1 MADNSTLIAV
11 SAFSGLAGALL
22 TQTISGLFA
31 YFSDKRK
38 YNNGVR
44 DLHRA
49 KKVEIGE
56 NFYYMT
62 GEKMAIVKKNISYF
76 KNLNNSRS
84 EASLDYLKKEMIK
97 FKSYIDKLNEE
108 NWKYNLISLYYNVSF
123 TSTEVLE
130 ANEQSHLYYLKV
142 LDLMDK
148 IKKANEEDTELLY
161 QQYAVA
167 IFDMC
172 SHYENV
178 YEKMKE
184 DMNIVKNQLLTEF
197 GLAVRN

>member
-1 MADNSTLIAV
+1 MADNSTLIAI

-22 TQTISGLFA
+22 TQMISGLFA
-31 YFSDKRK
+31 YFSERRK

-49 KKVEIGE
+49 KKIEIGE
-56 NFYYMT
+56 NFYYIT
-62 GEKMAIVKKNISYF
+62 GEKMTIVKKNIGYW
-76 KNLNNSRS
+76 KNWNNSRS
-84 EASLDYLKKEMIK
+84 EASLDYLKKEMIT
-97 FKSYIDKLNEE
+97 FKAYIDKLNEE

-123 TSTEVLE
+123 TSSEVLE
-130 ANEQSHLYYLKV
+130 ANEQSHLYYLSV

-148 IKKANEEDTELLY
+148 IKKANGDETEVLY
-161 QQYAVA
+161 QQYAIA

-172 SHYENV
+172 AHYENV

-184 DMNIVKNQLLTEF
+184 DMNIVKNQLLTDF
-197 GLAVRN
+197 GLTV